1 MSSNNQY
8 YVLKYDEISN
18 ARVNENIAK
27 EVMERVMVLMGVK
40 NLTSLT
46 IWKA

>member
-1 MSSNNQY
+1 MLSNNQY
-8 YVLKYDEISN
+8 YVLEYDEISN
-18 ARVNENIAK
+18 ARVNENIVK